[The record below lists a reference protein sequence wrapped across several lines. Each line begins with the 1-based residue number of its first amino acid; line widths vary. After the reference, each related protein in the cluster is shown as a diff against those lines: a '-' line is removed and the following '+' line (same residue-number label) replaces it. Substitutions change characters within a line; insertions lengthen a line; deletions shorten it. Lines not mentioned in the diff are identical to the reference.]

1 MSIFEKIEKK
11 YELKLKEPPVRLE
24 GGFMHK
30 MYKIET
36 ERGTYAVKL
45 LNKYVMQREDAMD
58 NYAEAERLELMLEQR
73 DIPII
78 PALLFEGRK
87 MQEIDGEFFY
97 IFDYYDGK
105 PLRRKEITEYRCAE
119 MGRTLAEI
127 HKTDRKAS
135 DGRFEE
141 MSIDWSFYLAEMKKT
156 GMRVY
161 EMLEANYA
169 LIQESQDSGNRARK
183 KLPKVLS
190 VCHNDMDCKNVLWKG
205 KDYRIIDLECLS
217 YGNPYTEL
225 FELALCWSGYE
236 DCQIDFQLFKAFLR
250 GYANAGGRLPTD
262 WETLYDCNNG
272 RLEWLEY
279 NLKRV
284 LGIDCGDDEKEIG
297 IEQSEETIRHII
309 YYSKMREQILG
320 NCNTDS

>member
-11 YELKLKEPPVRLE
+11 YELKLKEPPVRPE

-58 NYAEAERLELMLEQR
+58 NYAEAERLELMPEQR

-119 MGRTLAEI
+119 MGGALAEI

-183 KLPKVLS
+183 KLPRVLS
-190 VCHNDMDCKNVLWKG
+190 VCHNDMD
-205 KDYRIIDLECLS
+205 
-217 YGNPYTEL
+217 
-225 FELALCWSGYE
+225 
-236 DCQIDFQLFKAFLR
+236 
-250 GYANAGGRLPTD
+250 
-262 WETLYDCNNG
+262 
-272 RLEWLEY
+272 
-279 NLKRV
+279 
-284 LGIDCGDDEKEIG
+284 
-297 IEQSEETIRHII
+297 
-309 YYSKMREQILG
+309 
-320 NCNTDS
+320 